1 MCGYKE
7 IFYNW
12 LIFKEEFRSQ
22 LNERLPLAMRAMEEA
37 TGKTAKELSKMME
50 EGKLGIDVL
59 PEFGKAL
66 RRLAN
71 EGGALDKS
79 LKSVRVTENRM
90 ITQMQKSSDVVFK
103 SGFGE
108 GLAELYMTIEK
119 IFKDSTPA
127 LQKFGATMGRV
138 FKGIAHILK
147 VIEPFFNAFI
157 SNLEILTGA
166 YMLMSLGKLTIA
178 FGGLG
183 VAIRAAFLP
192 ITAALFA
199 LEEIASLMSDKLV
212 GSIETAM
219 GKQINVL
226 NMTQSGFYEKD
237 GKLFSKA
244 ATPMQEGFLK
254 GGLQGVGQAFD
265 YTGAGMMFNYVKGL
279 LSDNTPSKG
288 QPASN
293 VTMYIQVDAP
303 SEDVAAGFVDRM
315 KIEALGR

>member
-1 MCGYKE
+1 MVQQMIQKGQIYA
-7 IFYNW
+7 
-12 LIFKEEFRSQ
+12 EEFRSQ

-166 YMLMSLGKLTIA
+166 YALYSIKKLTTA

-183 VAIRAAFLP
+183 IAIRS
-192 ITAALFA
+192 ALFA

-212 GSIETAM
+212 GNLETQM
-219 GKQINVL
+219 GQQVNLL
-226 NMTQSGFYEKD
+226 NMTKSNLYEKD
-237 GKLFSKA
+237 GKLMSGKA
-244 ATPMQEGFLK
+244 EDMKFLDFTSVGTK
-254 GGLQGVGQAFD
+254 FARQLNPFTNLYDNVSGLFGDKAV
-265 YTGAGMMFNYVKGL
+265 
-279 LSDNTPSKG
+279 SKG
-288 QPASN
+288 QPAAQ
-293 VTMYIQVDAP
+293 VTQYIQLDAP
-303 SEDVAAGFVDRM
+303 SEQVAIDIVTRLQT
-315 KIEALGR
+315 EALGR